1 MVACTGVDTVEVVVL
16 KLTTSV
22 PASKIT
28 DDGTVTLTEFEENRN
43 VRLVPVELPATVRVA
58 VVPLPPTTVGE
69 LNTRVLA
76 TANWLKTHSTKTKN
90 KTEDF
95 ERIFS
100 SGGLKVLNQ
109 LEQAELKH
117 GLI

>member
-43 VRLVPVELPATVRVA
+43 VRSVRAEADTVRVA
-58 VVPLPPTTVGE
+58 VVPLPPTTVGG
-69 LNTRVLA
+69 LNTRLA
-76 TANWLKTHSTKTKN
+76 TADWLKTHSTKTKN

-95 ERIFS
+95 ERIVS
-100 SGGLKVLNQ
+100 SDGLKVLNQ